1 MLESVTTKAAGQG
14 TYWKRI
20 VAILTAGWIV
30 IWIYRD
36 ALTPVYSTL
45 SAYFGGASDTA
56 LGTISSCYFLG
67 YVVMQIPSGLLV
79 DRFGQKRVIVPGFSL
94 FALGAAV
101 VALSQSLPMLY
112 VGSVLAGLGCGTFYG
127 CAYSLTAENVPLERK
142 SLATAIVNSGSSI
155 GSGLGIVLSSALVR
169 SGSLPWQ
176 TMVVVAFFLILLM
189 VFVFSRVIRPAMH
202 ATEAQAADASEAPSP
217 SAAADAS
224 GKAGIRSL
232 FKPQVIAAC
241 ALYFATMYAYYLID
255 TWLPSFL
262 EAERGFEGTAIGLA
276 SSLVPFSA
284 IPGALIFSRLAD
296 KLPQRK
302 DAIIICLELVSAAM
316 LTFMINTGSQPLLVA
331 GIVLYG
337 FTGKLAVEP
346 IIISWLSSYAAGGSV
361 ATMYGVFNFF
371 GMSSSI
377 IAPAMTGV
385 ISDATGSKILGFYVA
400 ITIVLVGTL
409 LFYLANRRFAKE
421 GS

>member
-1 MLESVTTKAAGQG
+1 MESVTTKAAGQG

-176 TMVVVAFFLILLM
+176 TMVVVAFILILLM
-189 VFVFSRVIRPAMH
+189 VFVFSRVIRPAVQ
-202 ATEAQAADASEAPSP
+202 ATGASEAPSP
-217 SAAADAS
+217 CAADGAS
-224 GKAGIRSL
+224 GKAGVRTL

-241 ALYFATMYAYYLID
+241 VLYFATMYAYYLID

-316 LTFMINTGSQPLLVA
+316 LTFMINTGSQSLLVA

-346 IIISWLSSYAAGGSV
+346 IIISWLSSYATGGSV